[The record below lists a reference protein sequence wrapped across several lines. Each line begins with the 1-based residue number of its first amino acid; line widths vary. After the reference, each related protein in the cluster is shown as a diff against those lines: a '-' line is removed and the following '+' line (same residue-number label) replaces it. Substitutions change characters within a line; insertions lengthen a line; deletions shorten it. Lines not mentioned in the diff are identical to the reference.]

1 MYLHVVTFSEFLRE
15 ISMKKVIL
23 LVIILLSLTTTPCLA
38 QIEPNAFFT
47 LDRTLWSQSGV
58 TETIGFYRNKAYIC
72 FGTACASMPN
82 SAYIDLPFCSLFIIQ
97 TEGFKMN
104 GLLFPFIGI
113 GSGTNSN
120 TDARY
125 DMFKIS
131 DSWTPSLTITAD
143 NSEQE

>member
-1 MYLHVVTFSEFLRE
+1 
-15 ISMKKVIL
+15 MKKAIL
-23 LVIILLSLTTTPCLA
+23 LTIIVLSLTTTTCLA

-47 LDRTLWSQSGV
+47 LNRTLWSQSGV
-58 TETIGFYRNKAYIC
+58 TETIGFYRNKAYVC
-72 FGTACASMPN
+72 FGTACARMPN
-82 SAYIDLPFCSLFIIQ
+82 SAYLDVVLCSLFIIQ

-104 GLLFPFIGI
+104 GLLFPFMGI
-113 GSGTNSN
+113 GSATNSN
-120 TDARY
+120 IDARY